1 MKLSSND
8 QRLAECK
15 VLILYILNKIQ
26 KPVTNDVLL
35 QLILSIDDM
44 NYFYFQQFLLDLIEN
59 NYIVEVL
66 QDNEKLY
73 KITPSG
79 IKTLDLTLDILPG
92 IKKLKVDNKIKDE
105 LNEIEDAVSVIS
117 EFEPYHLTEFIVTC
131 KIVENNTTVFEVKT
145 IATDREQ
152 AKRITENW
160 KNNSDKIYPQI
171 LNILLKEKKAK

>member
-59 NYIVEVL
+59 NYIIEIL

-73 KITPSG
+73 TITPSG

-105 LNEIEDAVSVIS
+105 LNEIEEAVSVIS

-145 IATDREQ
+145 IASDREQ

-160 KNNSDKIYPQI
+160 ENNSDKIYPQI
-171 LNILLKEKKAK
+171 LNILLKEKKQK

>member
-26 KPVTNDVLL
+26 KAVTNDVLF

-59 NYIVEVL
+59 NYVIEVL
-66 QDNEKLY
+66 QGNEKLY

-79 IKTLDLTLDILPG
+79 TKTLELTLDILPG
-92 IKKLKVDNKIKDE
+92 IKKLKVDNKIKNE
-105 LNEIEDAVSVIS
+105 LNEIEDAISVIS
-117 EFEPYHLTEFIVTC
+117 EFEPYHLNEFIVTC
-131 KIVENNTTVFEVKT
+131 KIVENNTSIFEVKT
-145 IATDREQ
+145 IASDREQ
-152 AKRITENW
+152 AKKITQNW
-160 KNNSDKIYPQI
+160 EKNSDKIYPKI
-171 LNILLKEKKAK
+171 LNLLLK

>member
-59 NYIVEVL
+59 NYIVEIL

-73 KITPSG
+73 TITPSG

-105 LNEIEDAVSVIS
+105 LNEIEEAVSVIS

-145 IATDREQ
+145 IASDREQ

-160 KNNSDKIYPQI
+160 ENNSDKIYPQI